1 MDIVSTDTLEQ
12 AFIAIVAKL
21 AGTRADRIRLS
32 DRFVG
37 DLGFDSL
44 KTMECLAR
52 ISDLLDVQPDV
63 DALLERQTVGEVIDY
78 LRGYLP

>member
-1 MDIVSTDTLEQ
+1 MGIVSKDTLEQ
-12 AFIAIVAKL
+12 ESIAIVAKL
-21 AGTRADRIRLS
+21 ADTTADRIQLS

-52 ISDLLDVQPDV
+52 ISDLLDCNLTSMRCSNVK
-63 DALLERQTVGEVIDY
+63 RWGEVIDY
-78 LRGYLP
+78 MREYLP